1 MNDAMTTWECQDGVG
16 FLRDIGVRQGD
27 KVLDFGC
34 RVGHY
39 SIPAAFVVGHLG
51 TVYAL
56 DKDFEPLDQLTEKAK
71 ELAIFNI
78 KTMRTPGPINIA
90 LESNTIDVVL
100 LYDVLHYFT
109 RRDRNKLYGEVFR
122 LLKPNGLLS
131 VYAKH
136 TVEDTPLQEFK
147 DMRLSE
153 VGHEMRMSGF
163 EPEGQWEA
171 ILSHDDALERGRILN
186 FRKGKRQ
193 AEGRAANDDVKCG

>member
-1 MNDAMTTWECQDGVG
+1 MNDAMTTWECQDGIV
-16 FLRDIGVRQGD
+16 FLQSVGVRPGD

-39 SIPAAFVVGHLG
+39 SIPAAFVVGRSG
-51 TVYAL
+51 IVYAL
-56 DKDFEPLDQLTEKAK
+56 DKDQRPLDRLIAKAK
-71 ELAIFNI
+71 EAGISNI
-78 KTMRTPGPINIA
+78 KTMCTPDPINIA

-131 VYAKH
+131 VYPKH

-153 VGHEMRMSGF
+153 VGHEIRMSGF

-171 ILSHDDALERGRILN
+171 ILSHDDTLERGRMLN

-193 AEGRAANDDVKCG
+193 AEGRAANDDVRR